1 MPVPTSKALTGG
13 PDPSAALL
21 KTVEELRRSID
32 SAALEAQ
39 GLRRDV
45 EAADK
50 RRTKENTYVIAV
62 GAALILPILLM
73 LALGWQSVHTS
84 QDARE
89 AARQAKAT
97 ADQIASCTTPA
108 GKCYQDS
115 NKRTSGAVQNLVKA
129 QLAIAECAK
138 VTATDAQLEA
148 CVARKLA
155 AKPTTP

>member
-1 MPVPTSKALTGG
+1 MPTPTTKALIGG

-21 KTVEELRRSID
+21 TTVEELRRSID
-32 SAALEAQ
+32 AAALEAQ

-45 EAADK
+45 ELADK
-50 RRTKENTYVIAV
+50 RRAKENLYVIAV

-73 LALGWQSVHTS
+73 LALGWQSVRTARDA
-84 QDARE
+84 QD

-97 ADQIASCTTPA
+97 SDQIASCTTPA

-115 NKRTSGAVQNLVKA
+115 GKRTSGAVQNLVRT

-148 CVARKLA
+148 CVARKMR
-155 AKPTTP
+155 PSTP